1 MKTDEIELTFRFKFV
16 ISFIVFLL
24 LFFGGLLMKK
34 QIFMLIINTALFVT
48 NPLFAMEVPEDQ
60 HACPMCK
67 KEMVR
72 FPSNKMEQ
80 TEKN

>member
-1 MKTDEIELTFRFKFV
+1 MKTGEIELTFHFKFV

-24 LFFGGLLMKK
+24 LFFGGILMKK

-60 HACPMCK
+60 HACPTCK
-67 KEMVR
+67 KDMVR
-72 FPSNKMEQ
+72 ASLINPTFG
-80 TEKN
+80 